1 VAFVADGGGGA
12 MAGVDDS
19 VVGEMH
25 EFGFQRVDDLI
36 ERAAPKIGAAN
47 AAGEE
52 RVSGKEL
59 RFGEMDFTGI
69 LGEIQADT
77 AGSVAGSVNNVGL
90 EAAPTESVAFLEK
103 MIDIDEIGSGHAEE
117 VGLHVHGVI
126 EGKIVAV
133 HHDGSAGVL
142 VELGEAADVINVGVG
157 ADDDLDGEFVAAEEI
172 EDALDFVAGVDDDGF
187 ARFGVTNDQTIAL
200 KHADGQLDADHLRVS
215 GVGEMQGVRSG
226 GHWEKYSIV
235 HLRGGFWVR
244 DRGYQRTDI
253 SDQEARKSGVRVKEY
268 KSESA
273 RDIWWKGAGAVPRS
287 LHYVP
292 QRARHSG
299 RDDRLE

>member
-1 VAFVADGGGGA
+1 MEEGIGVALVADGGGRA
-12 MAGVDDS
+12 MAGMDYG

-77 AGSVAGSVNNVGL
+77 AGSVAGSVNDVGL
-90 EAAPTESVAFLEK
+90 EAAPTESVAFLEQ
-103 MIDIDEIGSGHAEE
+103 MIDIDEIGRDHAEE
-117 VGLHVHGVI
+117 VGLYVHGVV

-187 ARFGVTNDQTIAL
+187 ARFGVANDQAIAL
-200 KHADGQLDADHLRVS
+200 KHADGQLDVDHLRVS
-215 GVGEMQGVRSG
+215 GVGEMQGIRSG
-226 GHWEKYSIV
+226 GH
-235 HLRGGFWVR
+235 
-244 DRGYQRTDI
+244 
-253 SDQEARKSGVRVKEY
+253 
-268 KSESA
+268 
-273 RDIWWKGAGAVPRS
+273 
-287 LHYVP
+287 
-292 QRARHSG
+292 
-299 RDDRLE
+299 